1 MLKEKEKEKFQTF
14 KPVFVKR
21 DMDDEMTKFIELFAK
36 ESFEDIKVKFK
47 DEMVNRSSK
56 LGNC

>member
-21 DMDDEMTKFIELFAK
+21 DMDDEMTRFIETFAK
-36 ESFEDIKVKFK
+36 ESFEDIKIKYK
-47 DEMVNRSSK
+47 DEMV
-56 LGNC
+56 